1 MSCALASTKA
11 VVASDRLFH
20 FVCWRVMLCNGA
32 SSILGHAEFRPYT
45 TLGNIGAYIRVMEI
59 ATRRIE
65 WEAIM
70 GTV

>member
-20 FVCWRVMLCNGA
+20 FVRWRVMLCSGA
-32 SSILGHAEFRPYT
+32 SSILEHVEVRPYT

-59 ATRRIE
+59 ATRSIE
-65 WEAIM
+65 WEAI
-70 GTV
+70 V